1 MTFAEARIHDLVE
14 DFSISLRKVRRD
26 PQPDQIHKLRV
37 STRRF
42 TAALEYGDLKPGK
55 KQQAYLENLEDLR
68 KKAGKV
74 RDLDIQLELVNE
86 LPAPADHDDLR
97 SLGAHLEKKRKRRAS
112 KLGELAGKLR
122 HTRLLAHM
130 EQMGQSAVS
139 ADRPEH
145 DGALSE
151 AQARLNVLAQKNQK
165 HSTFKAGRLHQLR
178 IELKMVRYLAELAPE
193 SAEKEHL
200 MRQLKS
206 AQDAL
211 GKWHDWESL
220 TITAKKFFADKKI
233 CAVLQEI
240 RTLAES
246 RRMEAVTAVSEFFS
260 GLNPSKKLPQR
271 ARVQRSLAIN
281 A

>member
-14 DFSISLRKVRRD
+14 DFSIALRKVRRD
-26 PQPDQIHKLRV
+26 PEPDQIHKLRV

-42 TAALEYGDLKPGK
+42 TAALEYGAPSLKK
-55 KQQAYLENLEDLR
+55 KQLEYLGNLEELR

-74 RDLDIQLELVNE
+74 RDLDIQLGLVDE
-86 LPAPADHDDLR
+86 LPAPADPHDLKN
-97 SLGAHLEKKRKRRAS
+97 LGSHLEKKRKRRAS
-112 KLGELAGKLR
+112 RLSALAGKLR

-139 ADRPEH
+139 AGQRDH
-145 DGALSE
+145 DGALAE
-151 AQARLNVLAQKNQK
+151 VHARLTVLAQKNQK

-200 MRQLKS
+200 MRQFKTV
-206 AQDAL
+206 QDAL

-220 TITAKKFFADKKI
+220 TITATKFFADKSN
-233 CAVLQEI
+233 CVLLQEI
-240 RTLAES
+240 RALAES

-260 GLNPSKKLPQR
+260 ALTPSKKLPQR
-271 ARVQRSLAIN
+271 ARTQRSLAIN